1 MFFVYYVKNYFRIEC
16 YHENM
21 KKIYLYKEKMYKI
34 TVLIIMIKQVAKN
47 LIIIAEAWLR
57 LSDYIYWNLTQHL

>member
-1 MFFVYYVKNYFRIEC
+1 
-16 YHENM
+16 M